1 MKQIFKY
8 LFSILFILISLG
20 LTAQEDSTATDTSA
34 INTNLIQ
41 PRANDLFTTRLSFTV
56 PNPSNNSAF
65 RKSFIGIY
73 QANISMNMALYKSSY
88 IGVTFSNA
96 LLQVDKNVIP
106 NITYAKQP
114 HVNFYN
120 AAVKLG
126 GDFHVGDK
134 NRLILSVDVA
144 VGLSFIRFSNFAPKD
159 HTKTIAETNFKSPY
173 AELGLGMVF
182 LVEPHWGF
190 GPTVGYTLIQRM
202 FNPYELYLND
212 WSGYNNSNS
221 GATQYFSFGFVCHY
235 SFFAK

>member
-1 MKQIFKY
+1 MKQFFKY
-8 LFSILFILISLG
+8 LFSILFILSSLS
-20 LTAQEDSTATDTSA
+20 LTAQEDSTSTDTSA
-34 INTNLIQ
+34 ISTNLIQ

-56 PNPSNNSAF
+56 PNPASNSAF

-73 QANISMNMALYKSSY
+73 QANISMNMALYKSLF
-88 IGVTFSNA
+88 IGVAFSDA

-106 NITYAKQP
+106 NTTYAKQP

-126 GDFHVGDK
+126 GNFHIGDK
-134 NRLILSVDVA
+134 NRLILSADIS
-144 VGLSFIRFSNFAPKD
+144 VGLSSIKYSDFKPKD
-159 HTKTIAETNFKSPY
+159 LTKTIAVTNFKSPY

-190 GPTVGYTLIQRM
+190 GPTVGYTLIQRT

-212 WSGYNNSNS
+212 WSGYSNSNS